1 MELLTHQH
9 KERISGML
17 GCYDRLIFTG
27 TLKQIS
33 YSQGMT
39 SYLYS
44 KSIRIFDYPK
54 FAEPFKEV
62 IRGNAEKLSKENNI
76 EIEFV
81 RKSHIRKENLVAAVL
96 KKRGYH
102 SGLVHIISAMES
114 CPSYK
119 PWHDKQTGKTF
130 LKGSQSK
137 CLHYYFYFI
146 DDFLGLCYFRVPTWC
161 PFRLQVY
168 MNGHN
173 ILKHQ
178 LESNNIGYTL
188 IDNAFDSIEDLPD
201 GQSGWEKAQQLSDG
215 ISIEQIHRKLDKYA
229 GLYCPV
235 SNDFGQKYHWSIMQ
249 AEYATDIV
257 FKKQETLQG
266 IYNDLVATAIHVVKP
281 ENIATFLGQKLDPR
295 YKGEVGNN
303 YNIRIEGSRIKHSMG
318 KNSIKMYDKFSKI
331 LRIETTTNDV
341 CFFKHY
347 REVVHRD
354 ASRSKK
360 LTGLKKNIY
369 SLPLL
374 QISLKAANKRYLE
387 FISAIENKNDG
398 RKRLEKISQP
408 KIVNKRKYK
417 GFNLFDHIEQSLLMT
432 ILRGEFNISGF
443 RNKDIR
449 KWFPSFCSAKVSR
462 LLRRLRCHGLIK
474 KVAGTH
480 KYYATKLAK
489 ETILLGQKI
498 KEFVMIPAL
507 NY

>member
-1 MELLTHQH
+1 MELLTDHYQD
-9 KERISGML
+9 KIAGVLS
-17 GCYDRLIFTG
+17 CYDRMIFTG

-54 FAEPFKEV
+54 FAEPFKES
-62 IRGNAEKLSKENNI
+62 IRTNAERLAKENNI
-76 EIEFV
+76 KIEFV
-81 RKSHIRKENLVAAVL
+81 RKSHIRKESLVASVL
-96 KKRGYH
+96 KRRGNH

-114 CPSYK
+114 CPSYQ
-119 PWHDKQTGKTF
+119 PWHDKKTGKTF

-137 CLHYYFYFI
+137 CIHYYFYFI

-173 ILKHQ
+173 ILKWH
-178 LESNNIGYTL
+178 LDSEDIDYTL
-188 IDNAFDSIEDLPD
+188 IDNAFDSVED
-201 GQSGWEKAQQLSDG
+201 WEKAQQLSDE
-215 ISIEQIHRKLDKYA
+215 ISMEQIHRKLDEYA
-229 GLYCPV
+229 GLFCPV
-235 SNDFGQKYHWSIMQ
+235 SNDFNQKYHWSIMQ

-257 FKKQETLQG
+257 FKKQKDLQS
-266 IYNDLVATAIHVVKP
+266 IYNDLVATAIHIVKP

-354 ASRSKK
+354 GSSSKK

-387 FISAIENKNDG
+387 FISAIENKSNG
-398 RKRLEKISQP
+398 RKRLQRISQP
-408 KIVNKRKYK
+408 KIVKERKYK
-417 GFNLFDHIEQSLLMT
+417 GFNLFDSNDQNLLMT
-432 ILRGEFNISGF
+432 ILRGEFNIYGF
-443 RNKDIR
+443 RNKDVR
-449 KWFPSFCSAKVSR
+449 KQLPFFSSGKVSR
-462 LLRRLRCHGLIK
+462 LLKRLRSHGLVK

-480 KYYATKLAK
+480 KYYITRLAK
-489 ETILLGQKI
+489 ETILLCEKI
-498 KEFVMIPAL
+498 KEFIMIPAL

>member
-1 MELLTHQH
+1 MELITEQYKDKIH
-9 KERISGML
+9 GVL

-33 YSQGMT
+33 YARGMT
-39 SYLYS
+39 NYLYS
-44 KSIRIFDYPK
+44 NNVRIFDYPK
-54 FAEPFKEV
+54 FAEPFKET
-62 IRGNAEKLSKENNI
+62 IRTNAERIAKENNI

-81 RKSHIRKENLVAAVL
+81 SKSHIRKEDLVSSVL
-96 KKRGYH
+96 KQRGYH
-102 SGLVHIISAMES
+102 QGLVHIISAMES

-119 PWHDKQTGKTF
+119 PWHNKATGKTF
-130 LKGSQSK
+130 LKGAQAK

-173 ILKHQ
+173 ILKYH
-178 LESNNIGYTL
+178 LEANNIDYTL
-188 IDNAFDSIEDLPD
+188 IDNAFDSI
-201 GQSGWEKAQQLSDG
+201 SNWEKAQQLSDE
-215 ISIEQIHRKLDKYA
+215 ISIEEIHRKLDKYA
-229 GLYCPV
+229 GLFCPV
-235 SNDFGQKYHWSIMQ
+235 GKDFNQKYHWSIMQ

-257 FKKQETLQG
+257 FKKQADLQG

-281 ENIATFLGQKLDPR
+281 DNIATFLGQKLDPR

-341 CFFKHY
+341 SFFKHY

-354 ASRSKK
+354 GSRSNK
-360 LTGLKKNIY
+360 LTGLKKSIY
-369 SLPLL
+369 SLSFL
-374 QISLKAANKRYLE
+374 QNSLKSANRRYLE
-387 FISAIENKNDG
+387 FISGIENKSNG
-398 RKRLEKISQP
+398 RKRLEVISQP
-408 KIVNKRKYK
+408 KTINQRKFM
-417 GFNLFDHIEQSLLMT
+417 GFNLFDKNDQQLLMI
-432 ILRGEFNISGF
+432 ILRGEFNIYGF

-449 KWFPSFCSAKVSR
+449 KLIPWYSSGKVSR

-474 KVAGTH
+474 KVKNSH

-489 ETILLGQKI
+489 ETILLAEKI
-498 KEFVMIPAL
+498 KEFIMVPAL